1 MGSDLTPMQEP
12 AVEAPDDLDM
22 TRLVLDAVRVLG
34 CTSRSEVSRRLGIG
48 RAAVAQRVA
57 ELLAAGLIEES
68 GSGRS
73 TGGRPPRQLRFRA
86 EAGHILAADLGATSI
101 DVAAADLSARILV
114 HRSEAADVAAGPE
127 VILDRVEALFD
138 EVTAAP
144 PPGG

>member
-22 TRLVLDAVRVLG
+22 TRLVLDAVRILS

-73 TGGRPPRQLRFRA
+73 TGGGPPPPLPFPA
-86 EAGHILAADLGATSI
+86 EAGDI
-101 DVAAADLSARILV
+101 
-114 HRSEAADVAAGPE
+114 
-127 VILDRVEALFD
+127 
-138 EVTAAP
+138 P
-144 PPGG
+144 PPRPGGAQLH